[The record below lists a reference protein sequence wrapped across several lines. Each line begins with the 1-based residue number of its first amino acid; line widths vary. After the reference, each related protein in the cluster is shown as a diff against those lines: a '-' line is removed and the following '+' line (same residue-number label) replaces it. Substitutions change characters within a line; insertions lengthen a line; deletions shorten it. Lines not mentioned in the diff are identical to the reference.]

1 MSNLV
6 SPYQEFSHQDFGTI
20 RSLLKNGQP
29 WFVAADVCKALEISN
44 PTMALSRLDSDEK
57 MTLSSNES
65 HTGKRG
71 GAQWYN
77 IVSEPGLYTLI
88 LGSRKPEAKAFR
100 RWITHD
106 VIPAIRKT
114 GGYVADSEAFVQNYL
129 PFADES
135 IKNLFR
141 STLAVIEQQ
150 NRKMREDA
158 PKVLFA
164 DSVSSSDDD
173 ISVGELAKILAQ
185 HGVDFGRNRLF
196 YQLRKDGFLMN
207 HYGEG
212 YNTPTQKSVRMG
224 IMRLQETAITR
235 PDGKVILQ
243 KTTKVTGRGQLYF
256 TRRYALQEKEG
267 RARACKVL
275 RREAL
280 AWTS

>member
-29 WFVAADVCKALEISN
+29 WFVAADVCKALEIGNSRQ
-44 PTMALSRLDSDEK
+44 AASRLDADEK
-57 MTLSSNES
+57 GVISTD
-65 HTGKRG
+65 TPG
-71 GAQWYN
+71 GAQTMT

-106 VIPAIRKT
+106 VIPAIRGT

-141 STLAVIEQQ
+141 STLAVIDQQ

-185 HGVDFGRNRLF
+185 HGVDSGRNRLF

-267 RARACKVL
+267 
-275 RREAL
+275 
-280 AWTS
+280 

>member
-1 MSNLV
+1 MSSLV

-29 WFVAADVCKALEISN
+29 WFVAADVCKALEIGNSRQA
-44 PTMALSRLDSDEK
+44 TSRLDADEK
-57 MTLSSNES
+57 GVISTD
-65 HTGKRG
+65 TPG
-71 GAQWYN
+71 GAQTMT

-114 GGYVADSEAFVQNYL
+114 GGYVANSEAFIQNYL

-243 KTTKVTGRGQLYF
+243 KTTKVIGRGQLYF

-267 RARACKVL
+267 
-275 RREAL
+275 
-280 AWTS
+280 

>member
-1 MSNLV
+1 MSSLV

-29 WFVAADVCKALEISN
+29 WFVAADVCKALEIGNSRQA
-44 PTMALSRLDSDEK
+44 TSRLDADEK
-57 MTLSSNES
+57 GVISTD
-65 HTGKRG
+65 TPG
-71 GAQWYN
+71 GAQTMT

-114 GGYVADSEAFVQNYL
+114 GGYVANSEAFIQNYL

-267 RARACKVL
+267 
-275 RREAL
+275 
-280 AWTS
+280 

>member
-29 WFVAADVCKALEISN
+29 WFVAADVCKALEIGNSRQA
-44 PTMALSRLDSDEK
+44 TSRLDADEK
-57 MTLSSNES
+57 GVISTD
-65 HTGKRG
+65 TPG
-71 GAQWYN
+71 GAQTMT

-114 GGYVADSEAFVQNYL
+114 GGYVANSEAFIQNYL

-141 STLAVIEQQ
+141 STLAVIDQQ

-267 RARACKVL
+267 
-275 RREAL
+275 
-280 AWTS
+280 

>member
-29 WFVAADVCKALEISN
+29 WFVAADVCKALEIGNSRQA
-44 PTMALSRLDSDEK
+44 TSRLDADEK
-57 MTLSSNES
+57 GVISTD
-65 HTGKRG
+65 TPG
-71 GAQWYN
+71 GAQTMT

-141 STLAVIEQQ
+141 STLAVIDQQ
-150 NRKMREDA
+150 NCKMREDA

-267 RARACKVL
+267 
-275 RREAL
+275 
-280 AWTS
+280 

>member
-29 WFVAADVCKALEISN
+29 WFVAADVCKALNLPDTHKAVE
-44 PTMALSRLDSDEK
+44 RLDLDEK
-57 MTLSSNES
+57 DRNSIPTP
-65 HTGKRG
+65 G
-71 GAQWYN
+71 GAQAMT

-114 GGYVADSEAFVQNYL
+114 GGYVADSEAFIQNYL

-141 STLAVIEQQ
+141 STLAVIDQQ

-267 RARACKVL
+267 
-275 RREAL
+275 
-280 AWTS
+280 

>member
-29 WFVAADVCKALEISN
+29 WFVAADVCKALEIGNSRQA
-44 PTMALSRLDSDEK
+44 TSRLDADEK
-57 MTLSSNES
+57 GVISTD
-65 HTGKRG
+65 TPG
-71 GAQWYN
+71 GAQAMT

-141 STLAVIEQQ
+141 STLAVIDQQ

-267 RARACKVL
+267 
-275 RREAL
+275 
-280 AWTS
+280 

>member
-44 PTMALSRLDSDEK
+44 PTMALSRLYSDEK

-267 RARACKVL
+267 
-275 RREAL
+275 
-280 AWTS
+280 